1 LSQNIY
7 VGNLSYSVTEDSL
20 KELFEAY
27 GAVESVKI
35 ITDNYTGRSKGFG
48 FVVMA
53 SNEEADKAIRELDG
67 NEFDG
72 RNIKVNVARQR
83 EERGS
88 TQGGGGN
95 DNRRNSYQKRY

>member
-7 VGNLSYSVTEDSL
+7 VGNLSYSVSEDSL

-35 ITDNYTGRSKGFG
+35 IADNYTGRSKGFG

-53 SNEEADKAIRELDG
+53 NKEEADKAIRELDG

-88 TQGGGGN
+88 SEGGGGN
-95 DNRRNSYQKRY
+95 RRSTYQNRY